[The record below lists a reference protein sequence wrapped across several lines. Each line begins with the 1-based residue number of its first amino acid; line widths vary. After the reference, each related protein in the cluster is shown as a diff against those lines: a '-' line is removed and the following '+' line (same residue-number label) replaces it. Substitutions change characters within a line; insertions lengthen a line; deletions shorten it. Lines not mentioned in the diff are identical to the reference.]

1 MIGWNEPA
9 SYVCHLFPATRLSCG
24 MLDPIPTLP
33 HLVSASD
40 PLVATFSAPAH
51 DHGWTL
57 DDVAMFGAPDM
68 PKKVTLKRTGDVVRC
83 ESQTDRQHFTKMSN
97 NDVALVAERLA
108 GLPYRQ
114 VLIQTPERDLH
125 IMRSAKKLERLTVKE
140 RPPSRLDW
148 NDTTG
153 DRVKQHPLLPER
165 DAALLHALDLAT
177 TDGAIRTPM
186 ADKFRQLNHLITIAL
201 TLDALAVRTRSLTI
215 IDAGCG
221 KAYLSLALYHVLKNG
236 GTDVRLLGI
245 DSNPAVIAHCRSV
258 ASRLGF
264 ENARFDVGRIEDLA
278 AESCDLLIAL
288 HACDTATDAALLAG
302 LKSSAHAMLVAPCC
316 HHYVQTQLHRDRVPG
331 GTRMLLDDG
340 ITRERLGDLLTD
352 TMRRDILRAFGY
364 EAHLEEFISLEHT
377 MKNVLLK
384 AERRSGTFDIG
395 QYDKV
400 LATADLWGARPKL
413 LELTA
418 VR

>member
-1 MIGWNEPA
+1 
-9 SYVCHLFPATRLSCG
+9 
-24 MLDPIPTLP
+24 MLDPTPTLP

-51 DHGWTL
+51 DHGWTSG
-57 DDVAMFGAPDM
+57 DVAMFGAPIM
-68 PKKVTLKRTGDVVRC
+68 PRKITLKRTGDVVRC
-83 ESQTDRQHFTKMSN
+83 ESQTDRQHFTKMSR
-97 NDVALVAERLA
+97 NDVTVIAERLA

-125 IMRSAKKLERLTVKE
+125 VMRSARKPERFTVKE

-148 NDTTG
+148 SDPAG

-165 DAALLHALDLAT
+165 DATLLHALDLAT
-177 TDGAIRTPM
+177 ADGVVRTPM

-201 TLDALAVRTRSLTI
+201 TLDALTVGPRPLTI

-221 KAYLSLALYHVLKNG
+221 KAYLSLALYHVLKNEG
-236 GTDVRLLGI
+236 ADVHLLGI
-245 DSNPAVIAHCRSV
+245 DSNPAVIDHCRSV
-258 ASRLGF
+258 ASDLGF
-264 ENARFDVGRIEDLA
+264 ANARFDVGRIEDLA
-278 AESCDLLIAL
+278 AESCDVLIAL

-302 LKSSAHAMLVAPCC
+302 LNASAGAMLVAPCC
-316 HHYVQTQLHRDRVPG
+316 HHYVQTQLHRDRVPEG
-331 GTRMLLDDG
+331 ARPLLDDG

-364 EAHLEEFISLEHT
+364 DAHLEEFISLEHT

-395 QYDKV
+395 LYDKV
-400 LATADLWGARPKL
+400 LAMADLWGARPKL
-413 LELTA
+413 LERTA

>member
-1 MIGWNEPA
+1 
-9 SYVCHLFPATRLSCG
+9 
-24 MLDPIPTLP
+24 MLDPTPTLP
-33 HLVSASD
+33 HIVSASD

-51 DHGWTL
+51 DHGWTSG
-57 DDVAMFGAPDM
+57 DVAMFGAPVM
-68 PKKVTLKRTGDVVRC
+68 PRKITLKRSGDVVRC
-83 ESQTDRQHFTKMSN
+83 ESQTDRQHFTKMSR
-97 NDVALVAERLA
+97 NDVTVVAERLA

-125 IMRSAKKLERLTVKE
+125 IMRAARKPERFTVKE

-148 NDTTG
+148 SDPAG

-177 TDGAIRTPM
+177 ADGVVRTPM

-201 TLDALAVRTRSLTI
+201 RLDALTVGPRPLTI

-221 KAYLSLALYHVLKNG
+221 KAYLSLALYHVLKNDG
-236 GTDVRLLGI
+236 ADVHLLGI
-245 DSNPAVIAHCRSV
+245 DSNPAVIDHCRSV
-258 ASRLGF
+258 ASDLGF
-264 ENARFDVGRIEDLA
+264 ANARFDVGRIEDLA
-278 AESCDLLIAL
+278 AESCDVLIAL

-302 LKSSAHAMLVAPCC
+302 LNASAGAMLVAPCC
-316 HHYVQTQLHRDRVPG
+316 HHYVQTQLHRDRVPEG
-331 GTRMLLDDG
+331 ARPLLDDG

-384 AERRSGTFDIG
+384 AERHSGTFDIG
-395 QYDKV
+395 LYDKV

-413 LELTA
+413 LERTA